1 MHANESRA
9 HYMIGKCMGKLL
21 DLKETKHLFN
31 PEEVLDK
38 YVEAIKYCPEK
49 IGNDHI
55 FEPHHKLVS
64 AACKYVLRD
73 LLSPQQACEILDAT
87 PFTKKVEHVDDRE
100 NFVKYI
106 LEVLKKMRTADKPK
120 WHHRMTNRAAQL
132 KYNEQGDI
140 AGARAEISTLF
151 SNKAAQLSI
160 WRPENERPG
169 RHFVFASQYTMF
181 YVDLLEHLDDRAT
194 LEVLAKRVRRL
205 ANGLFRHADI
215 WQHVL
220 IAYLKVLRRTGDV
233 ADQAD
238 EEVFKNVS
246 YDEFNTYSQRLE
258 VYCNTKET
266 TATPTLELL
275 REIYELR
282 RLNGGLAKTPLVD
295 DLLADTYAKLYAEL
309 VPEILKQLTS
319 TATTTTT
326 TPTVATPQQQLELEN
341 SRANPMSLKNL
352 MLFSEEP
359 APADVTLSAAHSK
372 LDDLPIRGKMTK
384 VTRRDL
390 INRAAPICKA
400 ATAPL
405 QGKGMAGAGGSSA
418 SSVVAN
424 PSVCFVPFS
433 ASKAGANSQQSPKRS
448 ATSGGQDRGGSP
460 EDTPMGSPGG
470 DGDSDEGMES
480 DGEGDVS
487 GCLVPSIIVIS

>member
-1 MHANESRA
+1 
-9 HYMIGKCMGKLL
+9 MIGKCMGKLV
-21 DLKETKHLFN
+21 DIKDTKPLFT
-31 PEEVLDK
+31 PEEVLEK

-49 IGNDHI
+49 IGSDHI

-64 AACKYVLRD
+64 TACKYVLHN
-73 LLSPQQACEILDAT
+73 LLSPLRACEILDAT
-87 PFTKKVEHVDDRE
+87 SFSKKVEHVDNRDD
-100 NFVKYI
+100 FVKYT

-120 WHHRMTNRAAQL
+120 WHHRMTHRAAHLRYDLQD
-132 KYNEQGDI
+132 DI
-140 AGARAEISTLF
+140 AGARAEFSTLF

-181 YVDLLEHLDDRAT
+181 YVDLLELLDDRAT

-205 ANGLFRHADI
+205 ANGLFRHADV

-220 IAYLKVLRRTGDV
+220 IAYVKVLRRTGDV

-258 VYCNTKET
+258 VYCNLKET
-266 TATPTLELL
+266 GAGSPTLELL
-275 REIYELR
+275 REVYELR
-282 RLNGGLAKTPLVD
+282 RLNAGLAKTLLVD

-309 VPEILKQLTS
+309 VPEILKQVSHT
-319 TATTTTT
+319 TATTATA
-326 TPTVATPQQQLELEN
+326 PTVATPQQQLENE

-352 MLFSEEP
+352 MSFNEEP
-359 APADVTLSAAHSK
+359 PVADFTLAAAHSK

-384 VTRRDL
+384 VTRREL
-390 INRAAPICKA
+390 VSRAAFICKVV
-400 ATAPL
+400 TAPV
-405 QGKGMAGAGGSSA
+405 QGKGMTTTGGSST

-424 PSVCFVPFS
+424 PSVCFSYPIFPKCGWILIMRNRVQKDIQS
-433 ASKAGANSQQSPKRS
+433 SEVERWAGARRTLQWEVLTVP
-448 ATSGGQDRGGSP
+448 G
-460 EDTPMGSPGG
+460 MGIVTTVWSLR
-470 DGDSDEGMES
+470 EREICRRCKMTS
-480 DGEGDVS
+480 DGKK
-487 GCLVPSIIVIS
+487 